1 MEISDKRLQ
10 NLIADTLAIESEEAK
25 KAGALGF
32 MARAL
37 VQATMPHKKTA
48 GNEFVR
54 RNGVFSLSILAP
66 SSIGLPY
73 GSIPRLLMAWL
84 TTEAVVTKNR
94 TISLGNTLS
103 AFMSRLDLVPTG
115 GRWGSISRVKTQ
127 ARRLFSAS
135 ISCSYNSPESEGES
149 GFRIADS
156 HELWWFP
163 KSPEQSTLF
172 ESTVTLSEGFF
183 KEITTYPVPVDMR
196 ALNALKRSPMAL
208 DTYCWLSYK
217 MSYLSKNTEI
227 PWGVLALQFGAD
239 YTRVRDFKRYFVE
252 QLGLVHGIYPGA
264 KFEVSEKGLI
274 LKPGKPH
281 IPKSTSKST
290 PPPPIKCE

>member
-1 MEISDKRLQ
+1 MKISDKRLQ
-10 NLIADTLAIESEEAK
+10 NLITDTLAIEAEEAK

-37 VQATMPHKKTA
+37 VQATMPHKKTI

-54 RNGVFSLSILAP
+54 QNGVFSLSILAP

-73 GSIPRLLMAWL
+73 GSIPRLLMAWI
-84 TTEAVVTKNR
+84 TTEAVVTKKR
-94 TISLGNTLS
+94 TVSLGNTLS
-103 AFMSRLDLVPTG
+103 AFMSKLGLVPTG

-127 ARRLFSAS
+127 ASRLFSAS
-135 ISCSYNSPESEGES
+135 ISCSYNSPESEGER

-156 HELWWFP
+156 HELFWLP
-163 KSPEQSTLF
+163 KPPEQSALF

-183 KEITTYPVPVDMR
+183 KEITNYPVPVDMR

-227 PWGVLALQFGAD
+227 PWHVLALQFGSD
-239 YTRVRDFKRYFVE
+239 YARTRDFKRYFVE

-264 KFEVSEKGLI
+264 KFEISEKGLI

-281 IPKSTSKST
+281 IPKSNQKSIQKQ
-290 PPPPIKCE
+290 PVNCE